1 MVLLVWVYLSA
12 LALVLGAEIAYVYSR
27 IYGSNRSG
35 QTLIE
40 FGSTLGID
48 SRSQN
53 FRGFFSTIR
62 SWFVPPKRDK

>member
-1 MVLLVWVYLSA
+1 

-40 FGSTLGID
+40 FGSTLGIG
-48 SRSQN
+48 SRPQH
-53 FRGFFSTIR
+53 FWGFLSTIR
-62 SWFVPPKRDK
+62 GWLVPRKRDK